1 MAGCTR
7 TWGYSSAAP
16 GSGSATQRSAAPAQ
30 LNAFIIEKKLVFLWA
45 GFKMLHEI
53 TIYKPLIFFRLN

>member
-7 TWGYSSAAP
+7 TWGCSSAAP

-30 LNAFIIEKKLVFLWA
+30 LNAFIIEKKLVFY
-45 GFKMLHEI
+45 G
-53 TIYKPLIFFRLN
+53 PLLKCFMKLQFTNP